1 MEFYRN
7 TTQINIERTMTALM
21 MGQHGLDWL
30 VLDWWMLTYMNEGRP
45 CAMPHT
51 NHDAQILFIKTKPK
65 NTVFF

>member
-30 VLDWWMLTYMNEGRP
+30 VLDW
-45 CAMPHT
+45 
-51 NHDAQILFIKTKPK
+51 
-65 NTVFF
+65 